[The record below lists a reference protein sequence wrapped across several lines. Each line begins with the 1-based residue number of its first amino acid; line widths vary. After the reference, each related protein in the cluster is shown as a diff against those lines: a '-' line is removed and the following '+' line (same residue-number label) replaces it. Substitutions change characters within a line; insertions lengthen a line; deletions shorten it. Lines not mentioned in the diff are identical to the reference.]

1 MLLGLLLPVLLGF
14 ALAKTE
20 VASKQTKRAASSVS
34 HKLHLPKVEIKSRQD
49 TAAEDSGKVSDAE
62 KVVVGDVP
70 VDPDTVKAENAEPP
84 PDRKFLGIF

>member
-20 VASKQTKRAASSVS
+20 VASRQTKRAANSVS
-34 HKLHLPKVEIKSRQD
+34 HKLHLPKVEIKSRH
-49 TAAEDSGKVSDAE
+49 DAPE

-70 VDPDTVKAENAEPP
+70 VNQDTVKVENAEPP